1 MRVRARAWH
10 VLPRLLPLLGQ
21 LRDAGRSAWSDDL
34 IAGIV
39 AASLLVPQSMA
50 YAVLA
55 GLPPETGLYASIIPP
70 LAYALFG
77 TSRVLGVGPVAV
89 LALMVANALNDYSG
103 GDRQLWLSG
112 AVILAAEGGL
122 FLTLLGV
129 FRLGVLVNFISHP
142 VLSGFT
148 SGAAVLIIT
157 SQVKY
162 LLGIDLARGDVFET
176 LQALISHVDELHGP
190 TLTFGLAALMVLLV
204 GRSPL
209 MRLLKR
215 IGMDARSVV
224 LVVRTIPLSVVIL
237 ATLAAALLNAE
248 STYGLAVVGTV
259 SAGLPVPSLDF
270 LSASGWRTLLPS
282 AMLIALIGYVESVSL
297 AKVLAARRRQKVDAN
312 RELVALGMSNLAAA
326 MVGALPVAGGFSRSV
341 VNFDVGARTQLAG
354 IITAGLIGVVA
365 LFVTGWFYFL
375 PDAVLAAIIVV
386 AVAQLIDVAGA
397 RRVWAYD
404 RADGV
409 ALAVTGVAV
418 LGLGIEVGLLMGIV
432 LSLALYLWRTG
443 HPHIAVVGRLLGTEH
458 YRNVNRYV
466 AQTNPRVLA
475 VRVDESIYFANAAQ
489 VEDFITRHLAAAPD
503 TQKLLLVMAA
513 VNYIDASGLEMLDHL
528 EEALAHT
535 GIVLYL
541 AEVKGPVQDRLRSTR
556 LGQRVA
562 GRTYLTTGRA
572 FEAFADAECSKRR
585 NGAEY

>member
-1 MRVRARAWH
+1 MRGGTRAQYA
-10 VLPRLLPLLGQ
+10 LLRLLPLLGQ
-21 LRDAGRSAWSDDL
+21 LRATGRGAWSDDL
-34 IAGIV
+34 IAGII
-39 AASLLVPQSMA
+39 AAILLVPQSMA

-55 GLPPETGLYASIIPP
+55 GLPPEMGLYASIIPP

-122 FLTLLGV
+122 FLALLGI

-157 SQVKY
+157 SQIKH
-162 LLGIDLARGDVFET
+162 LLGIDLARGGVFET
-176 LQALISHVDELHGP
+176 LQALTSHFDELHVP
-190 TLTFGLAALMVLLV
+190 TLTFGLAALIVLLA

-209 MRLLKR
+209 MRLLQR
-215 IGMDARSVV
+215 IGMDARGAG
-224 LVVRTIPLSVVIL
+224 LIVRTIPLVVVIL
-237 ATLAAALLNAE
+237 ATLAAALLDAE
-248 STYGLAVVGTV
+248 SIYGLAVVGTV
-259 SAGLPVPSLDF
+259 PAGLPVPSLDF
-270 LSASGWRTLLPS
+270 LSAPGWRALLPS
-282 AMLIALIGYVESVSL
+282 AVLIALMGYVESVSL

-326 MVGALPVAGGFSRSV
+326 VVGTLPVAGGFSRSV

-365 LFVTGWFYFL
+365 LFFTGWFYSL

-404 RADGV
+404 RADGA

-418 LGLGIEVGLLMGIV
+418 LGLGIELGLLMGIV

-443 HPHIAVVGRLLGTEH
+443 HPHIVVVGRLPGTEH
-458 YRNVNRYV
+458 FRNVNRYV
-466 AQTNPRVLA
+466 AQTNPQVLA
-475 VRVDESIYFANAAQ
+475 VRIDESIYFANAAQ

-513 VNYIDASGLEMLDHL
+513 VNYIDASGLEMLEHL
-528 EEALAHT
+528 EEALAHA

-541 AEVKGPVQDRLRSTR
+541 AEVKGPVQDRLRPTR
-556 LGQRVA
+556 LGQRIA
-562 GRTYLTTGRA
+562 ERTYLTAGQA
-572 FEAFADAECSKRR
+572 FEAFADTGRSKGF
-585 NGAEY
+585 NGAEH